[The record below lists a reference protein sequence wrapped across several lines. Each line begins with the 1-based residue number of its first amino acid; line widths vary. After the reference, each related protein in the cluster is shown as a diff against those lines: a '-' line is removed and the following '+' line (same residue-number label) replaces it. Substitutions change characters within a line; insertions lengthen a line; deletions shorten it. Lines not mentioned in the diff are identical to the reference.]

1 MNITSAA
8 GIISLL
14 EEPMPELKMFALK
27 KLDMIVDEFW
37 PEISEAIEKIEIL
50 HEDKSFNQ
58 HELAALVASKVYYHL
73 GSFEDSL
80 TYALGAG
87 ELFDVNARNEY
98 VDTTIAKCI
107 DYYTQQRVLEAEGK
121 LPPGSKGIDPRLEGI
136 VNRMFH
142 RCLEDNQYR
151 QALGLAL
158 ETRRMDVFEAAIMQS
173 DDISG
178 MLSYAFQVVMSLI
191 QNRGFR
197 NTVLRCLVNLYRN
210 LGTPDYV
217 NMCQCLIFL
226 DDPLAVAEL
235 LDKLSK
241 GSQDCVLMAYQIAF
255 DLYESATQQF
265 LGRVLQALR
274 ATAPIPS
281 ALMVKPIIKPAAK
294 PTIEASSNST
304 SMETESSTPVVEEKT
319 QRSIDSLSPE
329 EKEQQ
334 ERVDALSSILGGEVS
349 IDLHLQFL
357 IRSNHTDMLILK
369 NTKDAIRVSIC
380 HTATVIANA
389 FMHSGTTSDQFLR
402 DNLEWLA
409 RATNWAKL
417 TATASLGVIHRGHEQ
432 EALAL
437 MQSYLPRDT
446 GAGAGYSEG
455 GGLYALGLIHANHGA
470 TITDYLLGQ
479 LKDAQNEMVRHGGC
493 LGLGLAAM
501 GSHRQDVY
509 EQLKFNLYQ
518 DDAVTGEAAGIAMGM
533 VMLGSKS
540 PQAIE
545 DMVAYAQETQ
555 HEKILR
561 GLAVGIAFTMYGRL
575 EEADP
580 LVSSLCADKDP
591 ILRRSGMYTLAMAYC
606 GTGNNQAIRKLLHVA
621 VSDVNDDVRRA
632 AVTGLGFLLFRTPEQ
647 CPSVVSLLAES
658 YNPHVRYGAAMALGI
673 ACAGTGLKEAIALL
687 DPMTNDPVNFV
698 RQGALIASAMIL
710 IQQTE
715 ATCSRVK
722 DFRALYAKVVVD
734 KHEDVMAKFG
744 AILAQGIIDAGG
756 RNVTVSLQSRTG
768 HTNMLAVVGALVF
781 TQYWYWFPLAHCLA
795 LAFTPTC
802 LIALNAQLKMPKLE
816 VRSNARPSI
825 YAYPAP
831 LEEKKREER
840 EKVTTAVLSIAA
852 RARRKESERRAR
864 DSHEKMDVDPPV
876 MLETKESVEVKE
888 TSSSSS
894 SLSLPSSSSSS
905 SSSST
910 TTSASSSATASKDKE
925 EKKKEKEEK
934 KKEKEEKKKEKE
946 DKKKEKEEKEVKDTK
961 ERIDKKSKDDTEKSE
976 KEKKEPEP
984 NFEILQNPARVLRQQ
999 LKVIQLVEGSPYVP
1013 VKDLQIGGIVMVKHV
1028 QADSEEELVEP
1039 VAAFGPK
1046 PDEEKEADPPEP
1058 FEYSED

>member
-1 MNITSAA
+1 MRPNMNVTSAA
-8 GIISLL
+8 GIIALL
-14 EEPMPELKMFALK
+14 EEPVQEMKELALR
-27 KLDMIVDEFW
+27 KLDMLVDEFW

-50 HEDKSFNQ
+50 HEDKGFPQ
-58 HELAALVASKVYYHL
+58 HDLAALIASKVYYHL

-87 ELFDVNARNEY
+87 NLFDVNARNEY

-121 LPPGSKGIDPRLEGI
+121 LPPDSKGIDPRLEGI
-136 VNRMFH
+136 VNRMFQ
-142 RCLEDNQYR
+142 RCLDDNQYR

-158 ETRRMDVFEAAIMQS
+158 ETRRMDILETAILQS
-173 DDISG
+173 DDVSG

-197 NTVLRCLVNLYRN
+197 NTVLRCLVSLYRN

-235 LDKLSK
+235 LNKLSK
-241 GSQDCVLMAYQIAF
+241 GSEDWVLMAYQIAF

-265 LGRVLQALR
+265 LGCVLQALR
-274 ATAPIPS
+274 ATAPIPG
-281 ALMVKPIIKPAAK
+281 ALMVKPIVKPAVK
-294 PTIEASSNST
+294 PATDVSTESTTNST
-304 SMETESSTPVVEEKT
+304 TVTATPMETEPSTPAPEDKE
-319 QRSIDSLSPE
+319 QRSVESLNAE
-329 EKEQQ
+329 EREQQ
-334 ERVDALSSILGGEVS
+334 KRVDALLSILGGEIS

-357 IRSNHTDMLILK
+357 IRSNQTDMLILK
-369 NTKDAIRVSIC
+369 NTKDTIRVSIC

-389 FMHSGTTSDQFLR
+389 YMHSGTTSDQFLR

-470 TITDYLLGQ
+470 VITDYLLGQ

-518 DDAVTGEAAGIAMGM
+518 DDAVTGEAAGISMGM

-540 PQAIE
+540 TQAIE

-580 LVSSLCADKDP
+580 LLTSLCADKDP

-621 VSDVNDDVRRA
+621 MTFYEVRVFKELMVIRM
-632 AVTGLGFLLFRTPEQ
+632 E
-647 CPSVVSLLAES
+647 
-658 YNPHVRYGAAMALGI
+658 
-673 ACAGTGLKEAIALL
+673 ACA
-687 DPMTNDPVNFV
+687 
-698 RQGALIASAMIL
+698 R
-710 IQQTE
+710 
-715 ATCSRVK
+715 
-722 DFRALYAKVVVD
+722 Y
-734 KHEDVMAKFG
+734 
-744 AILAQGIIDAGG
+744 
-756 RNVTVSLQSRTG
+756 
-768 HTNMLAVVGALVF
+768 
-781 TQYWYWFPLAHCLA
+781 
-795 LAFTPTC
+795 
-802 LIALNAQLKMPKLE
+802 
-816 VRSNARPSI
+816 
-825 YAYPAP
+825 
-831 LEEKKREER
+831 
-840 EKVTTAVLSIAA
+840 
-852 RARRKESERRAR
+852 
-864 DSHEKMDVDPPV
+864 
-876 MLETKESVEVKE
+876 
-888 TSSSSS
+888 
-894 SLSLPSSSSSS
+894 
-905 SSSST
+905 
-910 TTSASSSATASKDKE
+910 
-925 EKKKEKEEK
+925 
-934 KKEKEEKKKEKE
+934 
-946 DKKKEKEEKEVKDTK
+946 
-961 ERIDKKSKDDTEKSE
+961 
-976 KEKKEPEP
+976 
-984 NFEILQNPARVLRQQ
+984 
-999 LKVIQLVEGSPYVP
+999 
-1013 VKDLQIGGIVMVKHV
+1013 
-1028 QADSEEELVEP
+1028 
-1039 VAAFGPK
+1039 
-1046 PDEEKEADPPEP
+1046 
-1058 FEYSED
+1058 

>member
-14 EEPMPELKMFALK
+14 EEPMPELKVFALK

-50 HEDKSFNQ
+50 HEDKTFNQ

-136 VNRMFH
+136 VNRMFQ

-173 DDISG
+173 DDVSG

-197 NTVLRCLVNLYRN
+197 NTVLRCLVSLYRN

-235 LDKLSK
+235 LDRLSK

-265 LGRVLQALR
+265 LARVLQALR
-274 ATAPIPS
+274 ATAPIPG
-281 ALMVKPIIKPAAK
+281 ALMVKPIVKPAVKA
-294 PTIEASSNST
+294 TTDANTEAAPV
-304 SMETESSTPVVEEKT
+304 ETENTT
-319 QRSIDSLSPE
+319 AAPE
-329 EKEQQ
+329 EKSQRSVESLNAEEREQQ
-334 ERVDALSSILGGEVS
+334 DRVDALSSILGGEVS

-470 TITDYLLGQ
+470 VITDYLLGQ

-540 PQAIE
+540 TQAIE
-545 DMVAYAQETQ
+545 DMVA
-555 HEKILR
+555 
-561 GLAVGIAFTMYGRL
+561 
-575 EEADP
+575 
-580 LVSSLCADKDP
+580 
-591 ILRRSGMYTLAMAYC
+591 
-606 GTGNNQAIRKLLHVA
+606 
-621 VSDVNDDVRRA
+621 
-632 AVTGLGFLLFRTPEQ
+632 
-647 CPSVVSLLAES
+647 VSLKPFLRFPC
-658 YNPHVRYGAAMALGI
+658 NI
-673 ACAGTGLKEAIALL
+673 C
-687 DPMTNDPVNFV
+687 N
-698 RQGALIASAMIL
+698 
-710 IQQTE
+710 
-715 ATCSRVK
+715 AT
-722 DFRALYAKVVVD
+722 VV
-734 KHEDVMAKFG
+734 
-744 AILAQGIIDAGG
+744 
-756 RNVTVSLQSRTG
+756 
-768 HTNMLAVVGALVF
+768 
-781 TQYWYWFPLAHCLA
+781 
-795 LAFTPTC
+795 
-802 LIALNAQLKMPKLE
+802 
-816 VRSNARPSI
+816 
-825 YAYPAP
+825 
-831 LEEKKREER
+831 
-840 EKVTTAVLSIAA
+840 
-852 RARRKESERRAR
+852 
-864 DSHEKMDVDPPV
+864 
-876 MLETKESVEVKE
+876 
-888 TSSSSS
+888 
-894 SLSLPSSSSSS
+894 
-905 SSSST
+905 
-910 TTSASSSATASKDKE
+910 
-925 EKKKEKEEK
+925 
-934 KKEKEEKKKEKE
+934 
-946 DKKKEKEEKEVKDTK
+946 
-961 ERIDKKSKDDTEKSE
+961 
-976 KEKKEPEP
+976 
-984 NFEILQNPARVLRQQ
+984 
-999 LKVIQLVEGSPYVP
+999 
-1013 VKDLQIGGIVMVKHV
+1013 
-1028 QADSEEELVEP
+1028 
-1039 VAAFGPK
+1039 
-1046 PDEEKEADPPEP
+1046 
-1058 FEYSED
+1058 

>member
-14 EEPMPELKMFALK
+14 EEPRPELKVFALK
-27 KLDMIVDEFW
+27 KLDSIVDEFW

-50 HEDKSFNQ
+50 HEDKVFQQ
-58 HELAALVASKVYYHL
+58 HQLAALVASKVYYHL

-87 ELFDVNARNEY
+87 DLFDVNARTEY
-98 VDTTIAKCI
+98 VETTLAKCI
-107 DYYTQQRVLEAEGK
+107 DYYTQQRIALADGNPDAKPIDSRLEA
-121 LPPGSKGIDPRLEGI
+121 I
-136 VNRMFH
+136 VNRMFQ
-142 RCLEDNQYR
+142 RCLDDGQYR
-151 QALGLAL
+151 QAMGLAL
-158 ETRRMDVFEAAIMQS
+158 ETRRMDIFESSITQS
-173 DDISG
+173 DDIIN
-178 MLSYAFQVVMSLI
+178 MLSYAFQVAMSLI

-197 NTVLRCLVNLYRN
+197 NTVLRSLVGLYRG
-210 LGTPDYV
+210 LATPDYV

-226 DDPLAVAEL
+226 EDPLSVAEI
-235 LDKLSK
+235 LDKLVQ
-241 GSQDCVLMAYQIAF
+241 GQEESQLMAYQIAF

-265 LGRVLQALR
+265 LERVMLALR

-281 ALMVKPIIKPAAK
+281 LLEEKMKPKTTGEAAPTAEGETSASASEGVPEPKVEIKEEK
-294 PTIEASSNST
+294 SLEKLS
-304 SMETESSTPVVEEKT
+304 ETEREHQARIEKLHT
-319 QRSIDSLSPE
+319 ILS
-329 EKEQQ
+329 
-334 ERVDALSSILGGEVS
+334 GEVS
-349 IDLHLQFL
+349 IELHLQFL
-357 IRSNHTDMLILK
+357 IRSNHADLLILK
-369 NTKDAIRVSIC
+369 QTKETVRVSIC

-409 RATNWAKL
+409 RATNWSKL

-432 EALAL
+432 EALTL
-437 MQSYLPRDT
+437 MQSYLPKEV
-446 GAGAGYSEG
+446 GPSSGYSEG

-470 TITDYLLGQ
+470 NIIDYLLAQ

-501 GSHRQDVY
+501 GTHRQDVY

-518 DDAVTGEAAGIAMGM
+518 DDANTGEAAGIAMGM
-533 VMLGSKS
+533 VMLGSKNGS
-540 PQAIE
+540 AIE
-545 DMVAYAQETQ
+545 DMVAYAQESQ

-580 LVSSLCADKDP
+580 LIQQLTSDKDP

-606 GTGNNQAIRKLLHVA
+606 GTGHNQAIRKLLHVA

-632 AVTGLGFLLFRTPEQ
+632 AVTALGFLLFRTPEQ

-673 ACAGTGLKEAIALL
+673 ACAGTGLREAIALL
-687 DPMTNDPVNFV
+687 EPMVMFDPVNFV

-715 ATCSRVK
+715 QTCPKVSF
-722 DFRALYAKVVVD
+722 FRQTYAQVISN

-756 RNVTVSLQSRTG
+756 RNVTLSLQSRTG
-768 HTNMLAVVGALVF
+768 HMNMLAVVGTLVF
-781 TQYWYWFPLAHCLA
+781 TQYWYWFPLSHCLA

-802 LIALNAQLKMPKLE
+802 IIALNEQLKMPKLE
-816 VRSNARPSI
+816 FKSNAKPSL

-831 LEEKKREER
+831 MEEKKREER

-852 RARRKESERRAR
+852 RQKRR
-864 DSHEKMDVDPPV
+864 DHEKKQQKDEKMEVD
-876 MLETKESVEVKE
+876 EDKDEKKTEDKKAEKEKTEDKKVDEKKDDKK
-888 TSSSSS
+888 T
-894 SLSLPSSSSSS
+894 PS
-905 SSSST
+905 T
-910 TTSASSSATASKDKE
+910 AASSSE
-925 EKKKEKEEK
+925 EKKDKKDEKEEK
-934 KKEKEEKKKEKE
+934 KKE
-946 DKKKEKEEKEVKDTK
+946 
-961 ERIDKKSKDDTEKSE
+961 
-976 KEKKEPEP
+976 PEP
-984 NFEILQNPARVLRQQ
+984 TFEILNNPARVLRQQ
-999 LKVIQLVEGSPYVP
+999 LKVVTVNDNSQYVP
-1013 VKDLQIGGIVMVKHV
+1013 LKDVSIGGIIMVRNLKPG
-1028 QADSEEELVEP
+1028 EEELVEP

-1046 PDEEKEADPPEP
+1046 GEDEKEPEPPEP
-1058 FEYSED
+1058 FEWVED